1 MRGRINIATEM
12 QVRRYPSPSKPEM
25 CSNQKAN
32 TAQSTHIRPFWVLEL
47 GSPNPLPIYT
57 QQNNAR
63 HPEQFFQRK
72 AIRYL
77 LKTYK
82 IIKPRLDF
90 KMFYNVFNC
99 PQMNQMLYQDARNDI
114 NMCIQVFR
122 VCMYI
127 IDLYKIYK
135 ISKVNNLIIVFIV
148 TMYNILH
155 NLLNMN

>member
-1 MRGRINIATEM
+1 MRGRTNIATEM
-12 QVRRYPSPSKPEM
+12 QVRRYPSPVKPEM
-25 CSNQKAN
+25 CSNQKSS
-32 TAQSTHIRPFWVLEL
+32 TAQSTHIRPFWVLGL
-47 GSPNPLPIYT
+47 GSPNLLLIHIQLY
-57 QQNNAR
+57 NAR

-127 IDLYKIYK
+127 IDLYENYTIYKIYK
-135 ISKVNNLIIVFIV
+135 ISKVNNLIIV
-148 TMYNILH
+148 L
-155 NLLNMN
+155 